1 MTELKEN
8 ETLEDLLI
16 DGLKIIQSKDLY
28 RFSSDAVLLSK
39 FASFKKGDKVIDLCA
54 GSGIVGLHFYAL
66 HKDVKS
72 VKEVEIQPELT
83 DLCRRSVEYN
93 GLQSVFTV
101 DNIPLQELPTGENGR
116 YSLVLCNPPYKKAG
130 SGETNPIKSVAIAR
144 HELTVTFPE
153 IVSAAKR
160 LLCHGGRFC
169 VCQRIER
176 FTDVFAEMRSAGL
189 EPCKL
194 QFVYTGNS
202 VEPYLFMVEGVKGVR
217 RKFTVL
223 PPINNRLTPT
233 VRQKE

>member
-66 HKDVKS
+66 HKDLKS

-144 HELTVTFPE
+144 HELTGNTSTQTTAVTPKSGCKVTTFSL
-153 IVSAAKR
+153 ISQIFR
-160 LLCHGGRFC
+160 YFLSISSQFFCFLYYCH
-169 VCQRIER
+169 
-176 FTDVFAEMRSAGL
+176 
-189 EPCKL
+189 
-194 QFVYTGNS
+194 
-202 VEPYLFMVEGVKGVR
+202 
-217 RKFTVL
+217 
-223 PPINNRLTPT
+223 
-233 VRQKE
+233 